1 MDKYDFYTGNSFD
14 AYEFMGAHIVNGGVM
29 FRTYAPNAA
38 AVSVIGEFNGW
49 EEQPMERI
57 DNFYE
62 LFVPGAREGMMYKYR
77 IHEGSGRVI
86 DHCDPYGFGMELRPN
101 TASIIRDLNAYK
113 FGDQKWMKSR
123 TNRMNEPL
131 NIYEL
136 HAGSWRRKE
145 NGDFYSYTELG
156 ELLIPYLLENGYN
169 YIEFLPLAEHPCD
182 ESWGYQ
188 VTGFFSPTSR
198 YGTAAELMELV
209 DMLHRNNIG
218 VIMDYVPVHFA
229 VDDYGLAYY
238 DGTALYEYP
247 STDVGYSEW
256 GSHNFMHS
264 RGEVRSFLR
273 SAANY
278 WLGEYHFDGLRMDA
292 IRNLIYWN
300 GDEAR
305 GVNDGGVRFL
315 QSMNDGLRS
324 RHKGVMLIAE
334 DSTAYKGVTAPTSEG
349 GLGFD
354 YKWDMGFMHDTFS
367 YFQSDTEE
375 RAAAY
380 NRLTFSM
387 MYFYDEKYILPFS
400 HDEVV
405 HGKASVIQKMNGDYD
420 KKFPQ
425 ARALYMYMYA
435 HPGKKMNFM
444 GNELG
449 QFREWDESREQDWCL
464 LDYPIHRGFARFMR
478 DICLVYMNHPALYA
492 KDYPRGGFRWL
503 ICKDDGSCV
512 YAFERMGG
520 GERIAAVFNLSDEP
534 RTAELDLKA
543 RALRLIIATENTVYG
558 GGTEYETDAE
568 LLPDGGAF
576 RIEMPPQSGCLY
588 EVLAQDKSAKT

>member
-247 STDVGYSEW
+247 STDVGYSAW
-256 GSHNFMHS
+256 GSHNFIHS
-264 RGEVRSFLR
+264 HGEVRSFLR

-334 DSTAYKGVTAPTSEG
+334 DSTAYKGVTAPTSE
-349 GLGFD
+349 
-354 YKWDMGFMHDTFS
+354 
-367 YFQSDTEE
+367 
-375 RAAAY
+375 R
-380 NRLTFSM
+380 
-387 MYFYDEKYILPFS
+387 
-400 HDEVV
+400 
-405 HGKASVIQKMNGDYD
+405 
-420 KKFPQ
+420 
-425 ARALYMYMYA
+425 
-435 HPGKKMNFM
+435 
-444 GNELG
+444 
-449 QFREWDESREQDWCL
+449 
-464 LDYPIHRGFARFMR
+464 
-478 DICLVYMNHPALYA
+478 
-492 KDYPRGGFRWL
+492 
-503 ICKDDGSCV
+503 
-512 YAFERMGG
+512 
-520 GERIAAVFNLSDEP
+520 
-534 RTAELDLKA
+534 
-543 RALRLIIATENTVYG
+543 
-558 GGTEYETDAE
+558 
-568 LLPDGGAF
+568 
-576 RIEMPPQSGCLY
+576 
-588 EVLAQDKSAKT
+588 